1 LPVLS
6 EPLVAFVPDHP
17 PDAVQDVAFVLVHDS
32 VLLVFGFT
40 QAGLALNVTVGGP
53 DATVTLADWVTEPPA
68 PVQASV
74 NVAFAV
80 RLLLVS
86 LPEVAFVPVQPPLAV
101 QDVAL
106 VDDQLSVVLPL

>member
-6 EPLVAFVPDHP
+6 EPLVAFVPDQP
-17 PDAVQDVAFVLVHDS
+17 PDAVQDVAFVLDQES
-32 VLLVFGFT
+32 VLLELGFT
-40 QAGLALNVTVGGP
+40 QLGLALNVTVGGP

-68 PVQASV
+68 PVHASV
-74 NVAFAV
+74 KDVFVV

-101 QDVAL
+101 QDVAF